1 MTVDKVEHLLKLAD
15 EYQTKSV
22 FNVCVNLLKNEVA
35 GSKEKAMSILY
46 LANTTDMARKDEKL
60 DVVRKV
66 CYDYI
71 KGMALQKIMEKED
84 FKNLEQDV
92 RENVIVKRIKKLE
105 ELVKKVHPQFKDLVN
120 FCVTLCLES
129 SKHCKKVTRFPMH
142 CNSDSRATRP
152 PFTQFKTCT
161 MCEKMVRE
169 LSSLLMSSASNR
181 STQPGGSSPFGG
193 NLSHLYFIFQ
203 DLQRVFNDI
212 VMSDKRYAAGG
223 LGFNFGSGLFKPRK
237 YRQAM

>member
-35 GSKEKAMSILY
+35 GSKEKAMRILY

-71 KGMALQKIMEKED
+71 KDMALQNIMEKED

-92 RENVIVKRIKKLE
+92 RENVLVKRIEKIRGACQKS
-105 ELVKKVHPQFKDLVN
+105 
-120 FCVTLCLES
+120 TS
-129 SKHCKKVTRFPMH
+129 SV
-142 CNSDSRATRP
+142 
-152 PFTQFKTCT
+152 
-161 MCEKMVRE
+161 
-169 LSSLLMSSASNR
+169 
-181 STQPGGSSPFGG
+181 
-193 NLSHLYFIFQ
+193 
-203 DLQRVFNDI
+203 
-212 VMSDKRYAAGG
+212 
-223 LGFNFGSGLFKPRK
+223 
-237 YRQAM
+237 

>member
-92 RENVIVKRIKKLE
+92 RENVIVKRIKKFE

-129 SKHCKKVTRFPMH
+129 SKHCKKVTRCPMH

-223 LGFNFGSGLFKPRK
+223 LGFSFGSGLFKPRK

>member
-71 KGMALQKIMEKED
+71 KDMALQKIMEKED

-92 RENVIVKRIKKLE
+92 RENVLDVLVKRIKKIRGACQ
-105 ELVKKVHPQFKDLVN
+105 KS
-120 FCVTLCLES
+120 TS
-129 SKHCKKVTRFPMH
+129 SV
-142 CNSDSRATRP
+142 
-152 PFTQFKTCT
+152 
-161 MCEKMVRE
+161 
-169 LSSLLMSSASNR
+169 
-181 STQPGGSSPFGG
+181 
-193 NLSHLYFIFQ
+193 
-203 DLQRVFNDI
+203 
-212 VMSDKRYAAGG
+212 
-223 LGFNFGSGLFKPRK
+223 
-237 YRQAM
+237 